1 MPRLHDRERI
11 RPILET
17 ERPWTVYA
25 LADLEPGLFEHARW
39 FCSANKQRALALLFS
54 GFAKPVLITIGTAAA
69 LESVMDEIIEELDPC
84 AIYAAV
90 KPEVMPLLSERYRVV
105 EERKM
110 QRMVLDPKQYR
121 HMAKG
126 SAVQLR
132 LTDLEAIQR
141 LYADGE
147 GNGESPDWFLPQML
161 EQGTYYGIRE
171 GEGLVAVA
179 GTHVVS
185 LNEKLACLGNIYT
198 RRDQRGRGLSTQVTS
213 AVVAK
218 LAQMEL
224 ATIVL
229 NVRISNTTAIHV
241 YEGIGFRKYCDYIE
255 APLVRG
261 R

>member
-11 RPILET
+11 RSILET

-25 LADLEPGLFEHARW
+25 LADLEPGLFEHAHW
-39 FCSANKQRALALLFS
+39 FCSANKHVALALFFS
-54 GFAKPVLITIGTAAA
+54 GFATPVLITIGTASA
-69 LESVMDEIIEELDPC
+69 LESVIDEMIEELDPR

-110 QRMVLDPKQYR
+110 QRMVFDPKQYR
-121 HMAKG
+121 HRAKG

-132 LTDLEAIQR
+132 LADLEAIQN

-147 GNGESPDWFLPQML
+147 SNGEAPDWFLPQML
-161 EQGTYYGIRE
+161 EQGTYHGIRE
-171 GEGLVAVA
+171 GEDLVAVA

-185 LNEKLACLGNIYT
+185 LNEKIACLGNIYT
-198 RRDQRGRGLSTQVTS
+198 RRDRRGRGLSTQVTS

-218 LAQMEL
+218 LAPMEL

-229 NVRISNTTAIHV
+229 NVRISNASAIHV
-241 YEGIGFRKYCDYIE
+241 YEDIGFLKYCDYIE
-255 APLVRG
+255 APLFREQ
-261 R
+261 